1 MHSNVHHYSNSST
14 ITNTFYKHYGGN
26 GLFGLVYKGDAAY
39 VSAELQKSIG
49 ALKDIAGGKLSEE
62 ALASAKNRVTFASK
76 LARDENPAKAL
87 YDSLVNGDSDVSAV
101 TAAEVSASAQAALK
115 ALPAYAVFG
124 TTYQVPSFTHINKWL
139 A

>member
-49 ALKDIAGGKLSEE
+49 ALKDVAAGKLSEE
-62 ALASAKNRVTFASK
+62 SLVSAKNRVTFASK
-76 LARDENPAKAL
+76 LARDENPAQAL
-87 YDSLVNGDSDVSAV
+87 YNSLVNGDSDVSAV
-101 TAAEVSASAQAALK
+101 SAGDVAASAQAALK
-115 ALPAYAVFG
+115 ALPSYAVYG
-124 TTYQVPSFTHINKWL
+124 TTYQVPSFTQVNKWL